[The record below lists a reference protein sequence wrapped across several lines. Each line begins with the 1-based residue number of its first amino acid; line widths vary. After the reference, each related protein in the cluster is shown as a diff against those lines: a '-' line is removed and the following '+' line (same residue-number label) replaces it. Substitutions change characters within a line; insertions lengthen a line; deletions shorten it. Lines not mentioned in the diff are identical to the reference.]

1 MFVKMRSKNDDDAVF
16 CVSCG
21 AKIGE
26 SQAEVNNL
34 SKEIVWEMIKLL
46 KK

>member
-1 MFVKMRSKNDDDAVF
+1 MFCKKCGAKNDDDAVF

-34 SKEIVWEMIKLL
+34 SKEIVWEYD
-46 KK
+46 